1 MVLNGF
7 IKKCLYASLFVSTI
21 FVLFSNTQANAQNE
35 IKQVSLIE
43 QPVWSKTNDSFKL
56 RLSINDL
63 QEGDLLEIFT
73 LEKLDRNSLTES
85 FAATN
90 SEPEITSFHL
100 SLTQEQIKAKEIS
113 IEVNTDRS
121 SENSVFSDPGTVR
134 PLVIK
139 SFKSNQENP
148 ETLMFPLIHLLESE
162 KINTVSL
169 SFIAEITAAPPLQH
183 DGTYVLDR
191 EAVNQLTNLVEA
203 LKNNPEINMSVSLPP
218 ATLSGLSQSINPKDE
233 ILLLDLKRLA
243 ETQLHLISSPFVTSD
258 PESWRLINRFD
269 TYNDLLT
276 KGDLQINNHLQI
288 EPDRTFSF
296 ISNSAVIET
305 LEALNKV
312 GIKTFITELSHI
324 DPKPGK
330 EKEVNPLITMRGEN
344 GNIFKVLVLDKK
356 INSYLTQLTNKKSNI
371 HFLLADL
378 SLLALDETRK
388 EKHIIIKIPNDMSEN
403 ILNQVFTTI
412 KNFPYLDI
420 KPLPSLIDHIEQ
432 DQEMDKTKYI
442 LWNKSPQDI
451 SSRGPNQNLAKAAIN
466 AYSEVIGKPHPNTSF
481 LYELLDTSS
490 AHELNENEASKYF
503 TKIYEEIVSVIDGF
517 TSPQNQN
524 VRLTSRKAELPFTLQ
539 NNLNHEA
546 NVVLILQSDGRI
558 SFPEGQTLEV
568 KLNPGINKIK
578 IPVSS
583 RTSGDS
589 QIRIGIRSPDKE
601 HLLQLDS
608 NSLLIRTTRLSGVGI
623 LLFVGAVFFLAFWW
637 WRSRRLRS
645 IHRQEEI

>member
-1 MVLNGF
+1 MH
-7 IKKCLYASLFVSTI
+7 ASLFVSTV
-21 FVLFSNTQANAQNE
+21 FVFFSHTQANAQNE
-35 IKQVSLIE
+35 INQVSLIE
-43 QPVWSKTNDSFKL
+43 HPVWSKTNDSFKL
-56 RLSINDL
+56 RLSINNL
-63 QEGDLLEIFT
+63 EEGDLLKIFT
-73 LEKLDRNSLTES
+73 LEKVDRNSLTES
-85 FAATN
+85 LASTN
-90 SEPEITSFHL
+90 SEPEKTSFQL
-100 SLTQEQIKAKEIS
+100 SLTQEQIKSKEIS
-113 IEVNTDRS
+113 IEVSTDRNL
-121 SENSVFSDPGTVR
+121 ENSVFSDPGTVR
-134 PLVIK
+134 PLVIE
-139 SFKSNQENP
+139 SFKANQKNP

-162 KINTVSL
+162 KMNTVSL
-169 SFIAEITAAPPLQH
+169 SFIAEITATPPLQH
-183 DGTYVLDR
+183 DGTYIIDR
-191 EAVNQLTNLVEA
+191 QAVSQLTNLVEA

-233 ILLLDLKRLA
+233 LLLLDLKQLA
-243 ETQLHLISSPFVTSD
+243 KNQLHIISSPFVTSD

-276 KGDLQINNHLQI
+276 KGDLQINKHLQI
-288 EPDRTFSF
+288 KPDRTFSF

-305 LEALNKV
+305 LDALNKV
-312 GIKTFITELSHI
+312 GVKTFITELSHI

-330 EKEVNPLITMRGEN
+330 EKEVNPLIIMRGEN

-356 INSYLTQLTNKKSNI
+356 MRTYLTELTNKKSNI

-388 EKHIIIKIPNDMSEN
+388 EKHVIVKIPNGMSEN
-403 ILNQVFTTI
+403 IMNQVFTAI
-412 KNFPYLDI
+412 KNLPYLDV

-432 DQEMDKTKYI
+432 EQEMDKTKYI

-481 LYELLDTSS
+481 LYELLDTTS

-517 TSPQNQN
+517 TSPRNQN
-524 VRLTSRKAELPFTLQ
+524 VRLTSRKAELPFTLH

-568 KLNPGINKIK
+568 KLNPGTNKIK

-637 WRSRRLRS
+637 LRSRRLRS

>member
-1 MVLNGF
+1 MLNGF

-21 FVLFSNTQANAQNE
+21 FVFFSHTQANAQNE
-35 IKQVSLIE
+35 IEQVSLLE

-56 RLSINDL
+56 KLSINDL

-85 FAATN
+85 FASTN

-113 IEVNTDRS
+113 IEVNTDRGS
-121 SENSVFSDPGTVR
+121 KNYVFSDPGTVR

-148 ETLMFPLIHLLESE
+148 EALMFPLIHMLDSE
-162 KINTVSL
+162 TINTVSL

-191 EAVNQLTNLVEA
+191 QVVNQLTNLVKT

-276 KGDLQINNHLQI
+276 KGDLQISNHLQI

-305 LEALNKV
+305 LDALNKV

-330 EKEVNPLITMRGEN
+330 EKEVDPLILMRGEN

-388 EKHIIIKIPNDMSEN
+388 EKHIIIKIPNEMSEN

-420 KPLPSLIDHIEQ
+420 KPLPSLVDHIEQ
-432 DQEMDKTKYI
+432 DREMDKTKYI

-466 AYSEVIGKPHPNTSF
+466 AYSKVIGKPHPNTSF

-503 TKIYEEIVSVIDGF
+503 TKIYEEIVNVIDGF

-568 KLNPGINKIK
+568 KLNPGTNKIK

>member
-1 MVLNGF
+1 MH
-7 IKKCLYASLFVSTI
+7 ASLFVSTV
-21 FVLFSNTQANAQNE
+21 FVFFSHTQANAQNE
-35 IKQVSLIE
+35 INQVSLIE
-43 QPVWSKTNDSFKL
+43 HPVWSKTNDSFKL
-56 RLSINDL
+56 RLSINNL
-63 QEGDLLEIFT
+63 EEGDLLKIFT
-73 LEKLDRNSLTES
+73 LEKVDRNSLTES
-85 FAATN
+85 LASTN
-90 SEPEITSFHL
+90 SEPEKTSFQL
-100 SLTQEQIKAKEIS
+100 SLTQEQIKSKEIS
-113 IEVNTDRS
+113 IEVSTDRNL
-121 SENSVFSDPGTVR
+121 ENSVFSYPGTVR
-134 PLVIK
+134 PLVIE
-139 SFKSNQENP
+139 SFKANQKNP

-162 KINTVSL
+162 KMNTVSL
-169 SFIAEITAAPPLQH
+169 SFIAEITATPPLQH
-183 DGTYVLDR
+183 DGTYIIDR
-191 EAVNQLTNLVEA
+191 QAVSQLTNLVEA

-233 ILLLDLKRLA
+233 LLLLDLKQLA
-243 ETQLHLISSPFVTSD
+243 KNQLHIISSPFVTSD

-276 KGDLQINNHLQI
+276 KGDLQINKHLQI
-288 EPDRTFSF
+288 KPDRTFSF

-305 LEALNKV
+305 LDALNKV
-312 GIKTFITELSHI
+312 GVKTFITELSHI

-330 EKEVNPLITMRGEN
+330 EKEVNPLIIMRGEN

-356 INSYLTQLTNKKSNI
+356 MRTYLTELTNKKSNI

-388 EKHIIIKIPNDMSEN
+388 EKHVIVKIPNGMSEN
-403 ILNQVFTTI
+403 IMNQVFTAI
-412 KNFPYLDI
+412 KNLPYLDV

-481 LYELLDTSS
+481 LYELLDTTS

-517 TSPQNQN
+517 TSPRNQN
-524 VRLTSRKAELPFTLQ
+524 VRLTSRKAELPFTLH

-568 KLNPGINKIK
+568 KLNPGTNKIK

-637 WRSRRLRS
+637 LRSRRLRS

>member
-1 MVLNGF
+1 MLNGF

-21 FVLFSNTQANAQNE
+21 FVFFSHTQANAQNE
-35 IKQVSLIE
+35 IEQVSLLE

-56 RLSINDL
+56 KLSINDL

-85 FAATN
+85 FASTN

-113 IEVNTDRS
+113 IEVNTDRGS
-121 SENSVFSDPGTVR
+121 KNYVFSDPGTVR

-148 ETLMFPLIHLLESE
+148 EALMFPLIHMLDSE
-162 KINTVSL
+162 TINTVSL

-191 EAVNQLTNLVEA
+191 QVVNQLTNLVKT

-276 KGDLQINNHLQI
+276 KGDLQISNHLQI

-305 LEALNKV
+305 LDALNKV

-330 EKEVNPLITMRGEN
+330 EKEVDPLILMRGEN

-388 EKHIIIKIPNDMSEN
+388 EKHIIIKIPNEMSEN

-420 KPLPSLIDHIEQ
+420 KPLPSLVDHIEQ

-466 AYSEVIGKPHPNTSF
+466 AYSKVIGKPHPNTSF

-503 TKIYEEIVSVIDGF
+503 TKIYEEIVNVIDGF

-568 KLNPGINKIK
+568 KLNPGTNKIK

-637 WRSRRLRS
+637 LRSRRLRS

>member
-1 MVLNGF
+1 MLNGF

-85 FAATN
+85 FASTN

>member
-1 MVLNGF
+1 LH
-7 IKKCLYASLFVSTI
+7 ASLFVSTV
-21 FVLFSNTQANAQNE
+21 FVFFSHTQANAQNE
-35 IKQVSLIE
+35 INQVSLIE
-43 QPVWSKTNDSFKL
+43 HPVWSKTNDSFKL
-56 RLSINDL
+56 RLSINNL
-63 QEGDLLEIFT
+63 EEGDLLKIFT
-73 LEKLDRNSLTES
+73 LEKVDRNSLTES
-85 FAATN
+85 LASTN
-90 SEPEITSFHL
+90 SEPEKTSFQL
-100 SLTQEQIKAKEIS
+100 SLTQEQIKSKEIS
-113 IEVNTDRS
+113 IEVSTDRNL
-121 SENSVFSDPGTVR
+121 ENSVFSYPGTVR
-134 PLVIK
+134 PLVIE
-139 SFKSNQENP
+139 SFKANQKNP

-162 KINTVSL
+162 KMNTVSL
-169 SFIAEITAAPPLQH
+169 SFIAEITATPPLQH
-183 DGTYVLDR
+183 DGTYIIDR
-191 EAVNQLTNLVEA
+191 QAVSQLTNLVEA

-233 ILLLDLKRLA
+233 LLLLDLKQLA
-243 ETQLHLISSPFVTSD
+243 KNQLHIISSPFVTSD

-276 KGDLQINNHLQI
+276 KGDLQINKHLQI
-288 EPDRTFSF
+288 KPDRTFSF

-305 LEALNKV
+305 LDALNKV
-312 GIKTFITELSHI
+312 GVKTFITELSHI

-330 EKEVNPLITMRGEN
+330 EKEVNPLIIMRGEN

-356 INSYLTQLTNKKSNI
+356 MRTYLTELTNKKSNI

-388 EKHIIIKIPNDMSEN
+388 EKHVIVKIPNGMSEN
-403 ILNQVFTTI
+403 IMNQVFTAI
-412 KNFPYLDI
+412 KNLPYLDV

-432 DQEMDKTKYI
+432 EQEMDKTKYI

-481 LYELLDTSS
+481 LYELLDTTS

-517 TSPQNQN
+517 TSPRNQN
-524 VRLTSRKAELPFTLQ
+524 VRLTSRKAELPFTLH

-568 KLNPGINKIK
+568 KLNPGTNKIK

-637 WRSRRLRS
+637 LRSRRLRS

>member
-1 MVLNGF
+1 MLNGF

-85 FAATN
+85 FASTN

-269 TYNDLLT
+269 TYNDLLI